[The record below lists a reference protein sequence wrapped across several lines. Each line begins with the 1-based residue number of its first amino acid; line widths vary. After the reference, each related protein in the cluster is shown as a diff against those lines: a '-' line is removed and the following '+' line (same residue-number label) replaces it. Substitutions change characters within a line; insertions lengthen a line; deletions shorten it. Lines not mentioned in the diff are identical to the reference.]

1 MNADLDLLKRLGQI
15 AGIAGISVGVL
26 LLVFRDIIRKEIFP
40 RLTKAQG
47 FKVLTLI
54 IITVWSVALVGVGAW
69 VLVEL
74 KRPGPGPAERREWES
89 VGVRH
94 EESAGLVKDVLQRD
108 GVEIG
113 LEELEVR
120 ELTPSDYEYRWH
132 RGNQQRVYR
141 VTKDEV
147 GVWSVQRTE

>member
-1 MNADLDLLKRLGQI
+1 MSTDLDLLQRFGQI

-26 LLVFRDIIRKEIFP
+26 LVLFRDIIRKEIFP

-47 FKVLTLI
+47 FRVLTLI

-74 KRPGPGPAERREWES
+74 KRRGPGPPPWES

-94 EESAGLVKDVLQRD
+94 EQSAGLVQDALQHDGIKIVLK
-108 GVEIG
+108 
-113 LEELEVR
+113 ELEVR
-120 ELTPSDYEYRWH
+120 ELAPNDYEYRWH
-132 RGNQQRVYR
+132 SGIQQRVYR
-141 VTKDEV
+141 VTKDGV
-147 GVWSVQRTE
+147 GIWSVERTE

>member
-1 MNADLDLLKRLGQI
+1 MNADLLKTLGGI

-26 LLVFRDIIRKEIFP
+26 LVVFRDIIRKAIFP
-40 RLTKAQG
+40 QLTKAQA
-47 FKVLTLI
+47 FRLLTLI

-69 VLVEL
+69 VVVES
-74 KRPGPGPAERREWES
+74 KQRSAGPPVPSKWEQ

-94 EESAGLVKDVLQRD
+94 DEPAGVVQDALQRD
-108 GVEIG
+108 GIEIG

-120 ELTPSDYEYRWH
+120 EWAPSDYEYRWR

-141 VTKDEV
+141 VTKNEV
-147 GVWSVQRTE
+147 GAAWSIERKE

>member
-1 MNADLDLLKRLGQI
+1 MSADLLKSLGQI
-15 AGIAGISVGVL
+15 AGIAGIAVGVL
-26 LLVFRDIIRKEIFP
+26 LVVFRDIIRKEIFP

-74 KRPGPGPAERREWES
+74 KQGGPGPREWES

-94 EESAGLVKDVLQRD
+94 EKSAGLVQDMLQRD

-120 ELTPSDYEYRWH
+120 ELAASDYEYRWH

-141 VTKDEV
+141 VTKDGV
-147 GVWSVQRTE
+147 GTWSVQRTE

>member
-1 MNADLDLLKRLGQI
+1 MSADLLKSLGQI
-15 AGIAGISVGVL
+15 AGIAGIAVGVL
-26 LLVFRDIIRKEIFP
+26 LVVFRDIIRKEIFP
-40 RLTKAQG
+40 RLTKAQS

-74 KRPGPGPAERREWES
+74 KQRGPGLREWEK
-89 VGVRH
+89 VGVHH
-94 EESAGLVKDVLQRD
+94 EKSAGLVQDVLQSD
-108 GVEIG
+108 GVKIG

-120 ELTPSDYEYRWH
+120 ELAPSDYEYRWR

-147 GVWSVQRTE
+147 GVWSVERTE

>member
-1 MNADLDLLKRLGQI
+1 MSADLLKSLGQI

-26 LLVFRDIIRKEIFP
+26 LVVFRDIIRKEIFP
-40 RLTKAQG
+40 RLTQTQG

-74 KRPGPGPAERREWES
+74 KPPNHRPEWKP
-89 VGVRH
+89 VGALH
-94 EESAGLVKDVLQRD
+94 EKQAGLVQDMLQSD
-108 GVEIG
+108 GIKIG
-113 LEELEVR
+113 WKELEVR
-120 ELTPSDYEYRWH
+120 ELAPSDHEYRWH

-147 GVWSVQRTE
+147 GVWSVQRTG